1 MYRDKI
7 NDLLL
12 FKNKNF
18 IKVITGVRRCG
29 KSTLLD
35 IYSQELKKNEENNV
49 VYINFEEYRYQ
60 YITDRELYDLL
71 KLQIK
76 QNTYL
81 LLDEIQRIKRW
92 ELAINSLFVEYKDID
107 IYITGSNAYL
117 LSSELST
124 YLAGRYVEIKLFPLS
139 FKEFIEFNRL
149 EQALIFILNRA
160 VCQAC

>member
-7 NDLLL
+7 KDLL
-12 FKNKNF
+12 FIKNKNF

-35 IYSQELKKNEENNV
+35 LYSQELKKDKKNNI

-71 KLQIK
+71 KLKIK

-81 LLDEIQRIKRW
+81 LLDEIQRVKKW
-92 ELAINSLFVEYKDID
+92 ELVVNSLFV
-107 IYITGSNAYL
+107 
-117 LSSELST
+117 
-124 YLAGRYVEIKLFPLS
+124 
-139 FKEFIEFNRL
+139 
-149 EQALIFILNRA
+149 
-160 VCQAC
+160 